1 MMAGVGAE
9 EPKGIRER
17 VAKPCS
23 KSSRL
28 SGIATY
34 V

>member
-1 MMAGVGAE
+1 MAGVCAE
-9 EPKGIRER
+9 ETKGIREQ
-17 VAKPCS
+17 VAEPCS